1 MKFKKI
7 LMLLLIAITVISLFT
22 INSSAADEVD
32 YNKSFAINIDGEYT
46 YYKIDFLNNASTWE
60 DYLRFYKEQN
70 LSCEFDIVGN
80 YIVYND
86 NVLLWQNNYVLKTD
100 VIRPSAGAGI
110 YYLDT
115 QPLFLVDDNRLTL
128 HPIFAKSLLDYWY
141 LIQNYDEFYFQ
152 VLSKY
157 GSSCVTYNGL
167 LVCEYDFYGHPYY
180 FDVHDQIMSNSELYL
195 TEYIC
200 NHFYASIMRIEAT
213 CIKSG
218 VIYYECILCHN
229 DSYVETIGI
238 DKDAHM
244 NQNTI
249 YKAPTCNTSGYYK
262 LTCKDCHKVITYN
275 YDPKGHTFTTPT
287 MCYERP
293 KCLDCGFETSEGM
306 LVHDAG
312 DGCDCIRCGLHIKL
326 HEYDDSGTCTRCG
339 YTLPPV
345 ETPSAGEVVVDYIT
359 DALDWAGN
367 GIKNTWNWITSGV
380 SKGASAVGEGAK
392 DVVENFFNDVKDL
405 FLGDDGILTGAVEV
419 LKIVFMVMAIAL
431 LVFVVIKVVIL
442 YKTKVLPQ
450 LKTRKTRK
458 RRKRR
463 K

>member
-7 LMLLLIAITVISLFT
+7 WMLLLIAITVISLFT

-70 LSCEFDIVGN
+70 LTCEFDIVGN

-110 YYLDT
+110 YYLDSA
-115 QPLFLVDDNRLTL
+115 PLFNVEDNQLII
-128 HPIFAKSLLDYWY
+128 HSIFDRSHYITFQY
-141 LIQNYDEFYFQ
+141 LIDNFEEFSY
-152 VLSKY
+152 VSTKY
-157 GSSCVTYNGL
+157 GNIYVTYNGL
-167 LVCEYDFYGHPYY
+167 LVKEFFNEYFYVVEPTTLIEIGNIFYL
-180 FDVHDQIMSNSELYL
+180 SEVNCAHIYNTVLY
-195 TEYIC
+195 IPG
-200 NHFYASIMRIEAT
+200 T
-213 CIKSG
+213 CITSG
-218 VIYYECILCHN
+218 YVTYECKLCHN

-238 DKDAHM
+238 DK
-244 NQNTI
+244 NTHINYNEI

-287 MCYERP
+287 MCYERA
-293 KCLDCGFETSEGM
+293 KCIDCGFETTEGM

-326 HEYDDSGTCTRCG
+326 HEYDDTGTCTRCG

-345 ETPSAGEVVVDYIT
+345 ETPTVGEVIWGGIT
-359 DALDWAGN
+359 SAADWAGN

-392 DVVENFFNDVKDL
+392 DVVEDVYNYVKDF
-405 FLGDDGILTGAVEV
+405 FLGDDGILSGAAEV

-431 LVFVVIKVVIL
+431 LVFVVIKIVIL
-442 YKTKVLPQ
+442 YKTKIVPQ